1 MSSQFDPALF
11 LDATTTEVYQ
21 KRPPLPPG
29 DYQGVIEDI
38 KSQSGQQKKDPSKD
52 WYAFNIQLGV
62 DPGKARDVVS
72 QDKVILFHFVGLD
85 VTPTGALDWSPGRN
99 RQLGRYREAL
109 NMNVAG
115 QPFNPRSMIGRLV
128 TVKVGQEI
136 YEGEQKDTVD
146 TVAKVA

>member
-1 MSSQFDPALF
+1 MSSAFDPALF
-11 LDATTTEVYQ
+11 LDATTTEAYT

-38 KSQSGQQKKDPSKD
+38 KSQSGQQKKDPTKD

-62 DPGKARDVVS
+62 NSRGAIE
-72 QDKVILFHFVGLD
+72 QEKVILFHFVGLD
-85 VTPTGALDWSPGRN
+85 VTPSGALDWSPGRN

-109 NMNVAG
+109 GMNVAG
-115 QPFNPRSMIGRLV
+115 TPFNPRNMIGRMV

-136 YEGEQKDTVD
+136 YEGEQRDTVD